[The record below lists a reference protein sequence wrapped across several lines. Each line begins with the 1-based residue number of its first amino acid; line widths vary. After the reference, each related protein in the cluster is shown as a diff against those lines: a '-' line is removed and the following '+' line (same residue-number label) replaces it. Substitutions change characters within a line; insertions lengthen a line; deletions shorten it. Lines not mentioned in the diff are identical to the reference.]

1 MGFEHCHPAI
11 NLIYYVF
18 VMYGMLYFKHPV
30 FLIISFLSA
39 VAYSIK
45 RNRIKAVVFDA
56 VLLPLTAA
64 FALYYSTYN
73 HFGVTVIEQ
82 NLIGNSITFE
92 SLIYG
97 AVIGLTVSGAM
108 IWFSCIYSVFTSDKV
123 VYLFGKVSPKL
134 SLFLSVLLR
143 MVPRIKNEAKKI
155 NTAQRGIGRGIN
167 QGNIFARIH
176 NCIRIFSMLI
186 TWTIDSLS
194 MASESM
200 QSRGSLLRGR
210 KAFSI
215 YQFDNRDRAYVVA
228 MFASITITVMGVM
241 LNQTDVVYDPKIII
255 TPITSMSFVFYVG
268 YAVLCLMPLG
278 LELYTEYRFRKA
290 RQIYSGEKFHKI
302 H

>member
-1 MGFEHCHPAI
+1 MGFELCHPAV
-11 NLIYYVF
+11 NLIYF
-18 VMYGMLYFKHPV
+18 TAVMYGMICFRHPV
-30 FLIISFLSA
+30 FLAVSFLSA

-45 RNRIKAVVFDA
+45 RNGIKAAVFDA
-56 VLLPLTAA
+56 VLLPLTGV

-82 NLIGNSITFE
+82 NFIGNSITLE

-97 AVIGLTVSGAM
+97 AIIGLTVSGVM
-108 IWFSCIYSVFTSDKV
+108 VWFSCVYSVFTTDKV
-123 VYLFGKVSPKL
+123 VYLFGKASPKL
-134 SLFLSVLLR
+134 SLFLSILLR

-167 QGNIFARIH
+167 QGNIFSRIR
-176 NCIRIFSMLI
+176 NCIRIFSIII

-194 MASESM
+194 LQSKSM

-215 YQFDNRDRAYVVA
+215 YRFDNRDRAYVIA
-228 MFASITITVMGVM
+228 MFACITLTVMGVM
-241 LNQTDVVYDPKIII
+241 LKQTEIVYDPKIII

-278 LELYTEYRFRKA
+278 LEIYTEYRFRKA
-290 RQIYSGEKFHKI
+290 RKHL
-302 H
+302 